1 MTKILITTFH
11 NAHNYGAVLQAF
23 ALCKKIKELN
33 KANDVKI
40 INYKNDN
47 ILRGYRLFTPIR
59 KNIIKWIPMFL
70 SDIKNYHKNK
80 MRYIE
85 FDNFIN
91 KKLTLTGVYYTAEEL
106 KENPP
111 EADVYITGSDQV
123 WNPKIVGKLSD
134 IYTLN
139 FGNKSVRR
147 ISYAASVGET
157 NLILKDSYEFQNK
170 LKNLNF
176 ISVRE
181 ESAKTELEKITNTH
195 IETVLDPTLLLTVAE
210 WDNELKTTSVKI
222 DCKYI
227 LAYVVEPDNEY
238 IKIVNELSRK
248 TGLQVIHFGKNNPG
262 YNNVLKS
269 AYTEGPLNFINYI
282 KNAEYVIATS
292 FHATVFS
299 VLYQKKFFII
309 PNKKTGGRVTNL
321 LEKLKIKNRVYYS
334 LETFKKIDYTF
345 ITNWSDVEKNLTKE
359 RNKSINWLN
368 NALKS
373 NKGRNINE

>member
-23 ALCKKIKELN
+23 ALCKKIKKLN
-33 KANDVKI
+33 KDNDVKI

-59 KNIIKWIPMFL
+59 KNIIKWIPMIL
-70 SDIKNYHKNK
+70 SDIKNYHRNK

-91 KKLTLTGVYYTAEEL
+91 KKLTLTRVYYTAEEL
-106 KENPP
+106 KDNPP

-123 WNPKIVGKLSD
+123 WNPIIVGNLSD

-157 NLILKDSYEFQNK
+157 NLILKYSDEFQEK

-181 ESAKTELEKITNTH
+181 ESAKKELEKITNTH
-195 IETVLDPTLLLTVAE
+195 IETVLDPTLLLTVEE
-210 WDNELKTTSVKI
+210 WDNELKKTTVKI

-269 AYTEGPLNFINYI
+269 VYTEGPLNFINYI

-309 PNKKTGGRVTNL
+309 PNKKTGERVTNL

-334 LETFKKIDYTF
+334 LENFKKIDYTF
-345 ITNWSDVEKNLTKE
+345 ITNWNDVEKQLIKE

-373 NKGRNINE
+373 NKGRDLNE

>member
-23 ALCKKIKELN
+23 ALCKIIKKLN
-33 KANDVKI
+33 KDNDVKI

-59 KNIIKWIPMFL
+59 KNIIKWIPMIL
-70 SDIKNYHKNK
+70 SDIKNYHRNK

-91 KKLTLTGVYYTAEEL
+91 KKLTLTRVYYTAEEL
-106 KENPP
+106 KDNPP
-111 EADVYITGSDQV
+111 EANVYITGSDQV
-123 WNPKIVGKLSD
+123 WNPIIVGNLSD

-157 NLILKDSYEFQNK
+157 NLILKYSDEFQEK

-181 ESAKTELEKITNTH
+181 ESAKKELEKITNTH
-195 IETVLDPTLLLTVAE
+195 IETVLDPTLLLTVEE
-210 WDNELKTTSVKI
+210 WDNELKKTTVKI

-269 AYTEGPLNFINYI
+269 VYTEGPLNFINYI

-309 PNKKTGGRVTNL
+309 PNKKTGERVTNL

-334 LETFKKIDYTF
+334 LENFKKIDYTF
-345 ITNWSDVEKNLTKE
+345 ITNWNDVEKQLIKE

-373 NKGRNINE
+373 NKGRDLNE

>member
-123 WNPKIVGKLSD
+123 WNPKIVG
-134 IYTLN
+134 TL
-139 FGNKSVRR
+139 
-147 ISYAASVGET
+147 
-157 NLILKDSYEFQNK
+157 
-170 LKNLNF
+170 
-176 ISVRE
+176 
-181 ESAKTELEKITNTH
+181 
-195 IETVLDPTLLLTVAE
+195 
-210 WDNELKTTSVKI
+210 
-222 DCKYI
+222 
-227 LAYVVEPDNEY
+227 
-238 IKIVNELSRK
+238 
-248 TGLQVIHFGKNNPG
+248 
-262 YNNVLKS
+262 
-269 AYTEGPLNFINYI
+269 
-282 KNAEYVIATS
+282 
-292 FHATVFS
+292 
-299 VLYQKKFFII
+299 
-309 PNKKTGGRVTNL
+309 
-321 LEKLKIKNRVYYS
+321 
-334 LETFKKIDYTF
+334 
-345 ITNWSDVEKNLTKE
+345 
-359 RNKSINWLN
+359 
-368 NALKS
+368 
-373 NKGRNINE
+373 